1 MSDINNATKGFINE
15 IITATEIARYVTE
28 NAEKLGPIELV
39 MFTTALIEFG
49 NRIRPIYQELKK
61 RNGETSTTIIKFE
74 K

>member
-1 MSDINNATKGFINE
+1 MSDVNNATKEFANE
-15 IITATEIARYVTE
+15 IGTATEMLKYITE
-28 NAEKLGPIELV
+28 NTEELGPLEIV
-39 MFTTALIEFG
+39 MFGTALIEFG

>member
-1 MSDINNATKGFINE
+1 MSDVNNATKEFANE
-15 IITATEIARYVTE
+15 IGTATEMLKYVTE
-28 NAEKLGPIELV
+28 NTEELGPLEIV
-39 MFTTALIEFG
+39 MFGTALIEFG

>member
-15 IITATEIARYVTE
+15 ITTATEIVRYVTE

-39 MFTTALIEFG
+39 MFTTTLIEFG
-49 NRIRPIYQELKK
+49 NRIRPIYRELKK
-61 RNGETSTTIIKFE
+61 RNGETRTTIIKFE

>member
-1 MSDINNATKGFINE
+1 MSDINKATKEFANGID
-15 IITATEIARYVTE
+15 IATEMLKYITE
-28 NAEKLGPIELV
+28 NTEELDPLEIV
-39 MFTTALIEFG
+39 MFGTALFEFG

>member
-1 MSDINNATKGFINE
+1 MSDINNTTKEFANE
-15 IITATEIARYVTE
+15 IDTATEMLKYITE
-28 NAEKLGPIELV
+28 NTEELGPLEIV
-39 MFTTALIEFG
+39 MFGTALIEFG

>member
-1 MSDINNATKGFINE
+1 MSDINNATKEFANDID
-15 IITATEIARYVTE
+15 TATEMLKYITE
-28 NAEKLGPIELV
+28 NTEELGPLKIV
-39 MFTTALIEFG
+39 MFGTALIEFG

>member
-1 MSDINNATKGFINE
+1 MSDINNATKEFINE
-15 IITATEIARYVTE
+15 ISTATEIARYVTE

-39 MFTTALIEFG
+39 MFATALIEFG
-49 NRIRPIYQELKK
+49 NRIRPIYQKLKK